1 MTILLKLDSFHLA
14 VLLCYTA
21 LYQCNLQFHADFLS
35 HLLIERH
42 ESMEAENGPFGR
54 EDVFFVKQFVCNC
67 TVYNHIL
74 HILYIYIYIYIHTYI
89 HMIIYDYHMIILV
102 CFIWNFVG
110 CLVDCFFWGHSG
122 LCYAMDFY
130 SYGQHLDPRS
140 GRQQVTRHR
149 WLSWTSVVKQLNG
162 AWGWAVDIPCPET
175 L

>member
-1 MTILLKLDSFHLA
+1 MRIF
-14 VLLCYTA
+14 
-21 LYQCNLQFHADFLS
+21 S
-35 HLLIERH
+35 HTCW
-42 ESMEAENGPFGR
+42 SNDMKAWKQKTDPFGR

-74 HILYIYIYIYIHTYI
+74 HILYIYIFIYIHTYTWSY
-89 HMIIYDYHMIILV
+89 MII
-102 CFIWNFVG
+102 IWSSWCVSYEISWAAW
-110 CLVDCFFWGHSG
+110 LIAFFWGHSG

>member
-1 MTILLKLDSFHLA
+1 
-14 VLLCYTA
+14 
-21 LYQCNLQFHADFLS
+21 
-35 HLLIERH
+35 
-42 ESMEAENGPFGR
+42 
-54 EDVFFVKQFVCNC
+54 
-67 TVYNHIL
+67 
-74 HILYIYIYIYIHTYI
+74 
-89 HMIIYDYHMIILV
+89 MIIYASSYDHLGVFHMKFRGLL
-102 CFIWNFVG
+102 G
-110 CLVDCFFWGHSG
+110 CFFFPGHSG